1 MKSFLAVLAVL
12 VALQAT
18 ESAAGRVRR
27 GVSEE
32 AESAYISQVATNLNT
47 LCEGS
52 DGKRVPPEYCNCDNA
67 PGKKTTGPYDLGD
80 VFNLIFELF
89 GCGPGDCKCPGVEE
103 MVDSRP
109 EQLKTILSACPKD
122 KAGVSM
128 IEKGK
133 CGNKDQE
140 LEWPIDIKKLFFV
153 CQPKSFK
160 CKGNDDFTP
169 FTGFGCATGGF
180 PKCKGKNWNSLKCS
194 DGKVVGYAEAIK
206 ARLGDGCICED
217 GVAPK
222 CLEGDNQYP
231 VCPDGSEIDLSVGTP
246 GHLWDACKFEES

>member
-1 MKSFLAVLAVL
+1 MKWLLLSFYEEYKYILEHFEKSVIINVKNISVL

-89 GCGPGDCKCPGVEE
+89 GCGPGK
-103 MVDSRP
+103 
-109 EQLKTILSACPKD
+109 Q
-122 KAGVSM
+122 
-128 IEKGK
+128 
-133 CGNKDQE
+133 
-140 LEWPIDIKKLFFV
+140 
-153 CQPKSFK
+153 
-160 CKGNDDFTP
+160 
-169 FTGFGCATGGF
+169 
-180 PKCKGKNWNSLKCS
+180 
-194 DGKVVGYAEAIK
+194 
-206 ARLGDGCICED
+206 
-217 GVAPK
+217 AP
-222 CLEGDNQYP
+222 
-231 VCPDGSEIDLSVGTP
+231 
-246 GHLWDACKFEES
+246 